1 MSDSPTPARTE
12 RSASTRN
19 KIIQVAVRL
28 FAERGIDGVSL
39 NDINKAAGQRNKNAT
54 HYHFGSKEG
63 LLQAILDKHE
73 PSIAIRRNELL
84 DQFEQAGA
92 MDMRKVLRAVI
103 QPLVEK
109 LDDPDGGAEF
119 VRFSSHLVV
128 NQTLAAMHLGTP
140 TFRIASVER
149 IAHAIEG
156 HLGDITP
163 AVKIHRGILLGIILT
178 HSLAEHTRLRKNAKG
193 DDLEALTSL
202 FVSNLEDC
210 LSAMMLAP
218 MSDDTR
224 SQLSQM
230 KFQLPS

>member
-1 MSDSPTPARTE
+1 MSDSPARTE

-73 PSIAIRRNELL
+73 PPIARRRDELL
-84 DQFEQAGA
+84 DELEQQDGP
-92 MDMRKVLRAVI
+92 DMRSVLRAVI
-103 QPLVEK
+103 QPMVEK
-109 LDDPDGGAEF
+109 LDDPDGGADF
-119 VRFSSHLVV
+119 VRFSAHLVV
-128 NQTLAAMHLGTP
+128 NHTLAAMHLGAP
-140 TFRIASVER
+140 TFRIGSVER
-149 IAHAIEG
+149 IARAIESQ
-156 HLGDITP
+156 LGEMTQ
-163 AVKIHRGILLGIILT
+163 AVKIHRGILLGVILT
-178 HSLAEHTRLRKNAKG
+178 HSLAEHSRLRKTAKG
-193 DDLEALTSL
+193 EDLQALTSL

-218 MSDDTR
+218 VSKDTQN
-224 SQLSQM
+224 QLR
-230 KFQLPS
+230 QLGVPEMA